1 MPLQTV
7 PLLTQGATWDNVTYI
22 VAWYAALLDSFT
34 VQASPI
40 IAARS
45 PDFKLEGC
53 WMPRCRYYSR
63 N

>member
-53 WMPRCRYYSR
+53 
-63 N
+63 